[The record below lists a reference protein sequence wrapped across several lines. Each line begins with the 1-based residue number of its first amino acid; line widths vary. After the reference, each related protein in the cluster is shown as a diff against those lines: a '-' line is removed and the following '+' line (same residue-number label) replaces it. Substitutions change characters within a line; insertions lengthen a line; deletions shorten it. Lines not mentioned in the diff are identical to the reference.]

1 MAKHKP
7 SKPYSIKYYVR
18 IMLVISF
25 IALVVDL
32 AISIASISIV
42 KQQSTRYLQDTAELY
57 INRIN
62 YDFNYISHFMGWAL
76 ANDDNIKTMSNSP
89 VESID
94 FREANE
100 KLRMRF
106 AELQRNYGQGYNF
119 FFYLENHNFFLNC
132 APMTLSYSDYLEVKR
147 QIISLTENKGVYDKF
162 YAKWTP
168 ILANGKYF
176 IISFVPYHDRYLV
189 GLISANDLI
198 APLQQMNLG
207 ADGYASLVYKHGTI
221 VSGPDYEKGQEPPL
235 QEESKPSFLDLI
247 QSRTTVI
254 SDFANASLSV
264 KMVIKFGTFEKI
276 MIAQLL
282 ILVLFF
288 LLIFTLSAVMI
299 LFMRKVLSPIQSFSE
314 NLGRINAEGEPADF
328 ESSTIIELEQAN
340 GQFKQL
346 VDQLKKFKIEMY
358 EQELEKQKI
367 RLDYMK
373 MQIKPHFFLNCL
385 TSIYSMAQI
394 QMYEEIEEMSMAT
407 SKYFRYI
414 FQSGENF
421 VRLEDEIEHVR
432 IYLDIQKSRYRN
444 AFSYHIERPVSM
456 EGLQIPPLVLQT
468 FIENSVKYA
477 VSRDQELQI
486 RLSVF
491 TPFNVEAGDKACIR
505 ITDTGPG
512 FPPEILEKLSRGDLL
527 DQTDGHR
534 IGITNTQQRLELLY
548 GRQAEVHFSNMLSG
562 GACVTILL
570 PKVPQT

>member
-1 MAKHKP
+1 MAKTQK
-7 SKPYSIKYYVR
+7 SRPYSIKYYVK

-25 IALVVDL
+25 TALVVDL

-62 YDFNYISHFMGWAL
+62 YDFGYISHFMGWAL
-76 ANDDNIKTMSNSP
+76 ANDDNFKTMSEYP
-89 VESID
+89 AESGE
-94 FREANE
+94 FLQANQ

-106 AELQRNYGQGYNF
+106 AELQRNYGQTYNF
-119 FFYLENHNFFLNC
+119 FFYLEKHNFFLNC
-132 APMTLSYSDYLEVKR
+132 APMTVSYSDYQEIKR
-147 QIISLTENKGVYDKF
+147 QIISLSENKGVYDKF

-168 ILANGKYF
+168 ILVNGKYF

-189 GLISANDLI
+189 GLISADDLI
-198 APLQQMNLG
+198 APLRQINLG
-207 ADGYASLVYKHGTI
+207 ADGYASLIYDHGTI
-221 VSGPDYEKGQEPPL
+221 VSGPEDEQERRQPLNEKSSVFHL
-235 QEESKPSFLDLI
+235 F

-254 SDFANASLSV
+254 SEFASASLSA
-264 KMVIKFGTFEKI
+264 KMVIKFGTFEKV

-282 ILVLFF
+282 ILLLFLVL
-288 LLIFTLSAVMI
+288 ISTLSAVMM
-299 LFMRKVLSPIQSFSE
+299 LFIRKVLSPIRSFSD
-314 NLGRINAEGEPADF
+314 NLALLSAGGEPAHF
-328 ESSTIIELEQAN
+328 ESSKITELEQAN
-340 GQFKQL
+340 GQFKEL
-346 VDQLKKFKIEMY
+346 IGQLKQFKIEMY

-394 QMYEEIEEMSMAT
+394 QMYEEIEKMSMAT

-414 FQSGENF
+414 FQSGDNF

-432 IYLDIQKSRYRN
+432 IYLEIQKSRYRN
-444 AFSYHIERPVSM
+444 AFSYSIDRPLMM

-477 VSRDQELQI
+477 VSREKELQI
-486 RLSVF
+486 KLAVF
-491 TPFNVEAGDKACIR
+491 TPYNEEAGDRACIR

-512 FPPEILEKLSRGDLL
+512 FPPEILDSLSRGEALE
-527 DQTDGHR
+527 QSEGHR
-534 IGITNTQQRLELLY
+534 IGIMNTLQRLELLY
-548 GRQAEVHFSNMLSG
+548 GQQAEVKFSNMLGG
-562 GACVTILL
+562 GACVTIWL
-570 PKVPQT
+570 PKIPFG